1 MNDFAGESIE
11 AGRPQQ
17 SGPPLALLAT
27 ISLALLLTGLIV
39 GVALAG
45 VMPMPSAPTTTVLA
59 YVRDHA
65 VAVQAVATG
74 TFASSVPLAIYAATV
89 STRLRR
95 LGVTAPGA
103 TIALAGGTL
112 AAAGIGLSGL
122 IAWALSRPE
131 LVVDPTLVHALYY
144 LVFLTGGP
152 GHVVAL
158 GLLVAGVAVPSL
170 ILGLLPRPVAWA
182 GLVIAAIAELSFL
195 TLLYWGFSV
204 LLPVARFSGLIWLI
218 VAGAMLPLRRR
229 NRGAQ

>member
-1 MNDFAGESIE
+1 MNDFTEESIG
-11 AGRPQQ
+11 ARRPQQ
-17 SGPPLALLAT
+17 SGPPLAPLAAISLVLLLA
-27 ISLALLLTGLIV
+27 GLIV

-45 VMPMPSAPTTTVLA
+45 VMPMPYAATTTVVA
-59 YVRDHA
+59 YIRDHA
-65 VAVQAVATG
+65 MAVQAVATG

-89 STRLRR
+89 STRLRQ

-103 TIALAGGTL
+103 TIALVGGTL

-158 GLLVAGVAVPSL
+158 GLLVAGVAVPGL

-182 GLVIAAIAELSFL
+182 GLVIAVIAELSFL
-195 TLLYWGFSV
+195 TLLHWGFSV
-204 LLPVARFSGLIWLI
+204 LLPVARFGGLIWLI

-229 NRGAQ
+229 NRGA

>member
-1 MNDFAGESIE
+1 MNDFNGESIGV
-11 AGRPQQ
+11 GRRKQA
-17 SGPPLALLAT
+17 GPPLALLAG
-27 ISLALLLTGLIV
+27 ISLALLLAGLIV
-39 GVALAG
+39 GIALAG
-45 VMPMPSAPTTTVLA
+45 VMPMPFGATAAVNA
-59 YVRDHA
+59 YIRDHA
-65 VAVQAVATG
+65 VAVQAAATG

-89 STRLRR
+89 STRLRQ

-103 TIALAGGTL
+103 MIALVGGTL
-112 AAAGIGLSGL
+112 AAAAIGLSGL
-122 IAWALSRPE
+122 ITWALSRPE
-131 LVVDPTLVHALYY
+131 LAVDPTLVHALYY

-170 ILGLLPRPVAWA
+170 VLGLVPRSVAWA
-182 GLVIAAIAELSFL
+182 GLIIAAIAELSFL
-195 TLLYWGFSV
+195 TLLWWGFSV